1 MAILTGSEILK
12 QISEKHIR
20 IGNFDEKRI
29 QPNSYDTTL
38 GNKISYYKL
47 NDKFITI
54 ETFDYNRPFT
64 LYGQGELIDHYQK
77 WIGSSTPLTCSS
89 LTIPYLDSRKENP
102 MFTEDIPEEGFLM
115 LPGILYLVETVESVW
130 SDKYVVEISGTSSL
144 ARLGITVHKTAG
156 YANIG
161 HEFKW
166 ILEVEVT
173 HPIKIYSGMKI
184 GQMYFHTVEG
194 ETNLQ
199 YHGKYSDKQMG
210 DELCGSLNHQVY
222 EIDPN
227 ESSEELPTE
236 PLEK

>member
-12 QISEKHIR
+12 QISENHIR

-47 NDKFITI
+47 NDRFIDI
-54 ETFDYNRPFT
+54 HSFDKNRPFD
-64 LYGQGELIDHYQK
+64 LYGQGELIYHYEK
-77 WIGSSTPLTCSS
+77 WTGVLPDVCYKQS
-89 LTIPYLDSRKENP
+89 IPYLDSKKENS

-115 LPGILYLVETVESVW
+115 LPRILYLVETVESVW

-144 ARLGITVHKTAG
+144 ARLGIVVHKTAG

-173 HPIKIYSGMKI
+173 HPIMVYSGMKI

-199 YHGKYSDKQMG
+199 YHGKYSNKQMG
-210 DELCGSLNHQVY
+210 IELCGSLNH
-222 EIDPN
+222 
-227 ESSEELPTE
+227 EE
-236 PLEK
+236 